1 MSPVADRTTA
11 VDSALEHAQRSPET
25 TRQRRLVWQDPVSS
39 FAEAAGRS
47 GREHLDA
54 ISSGEV
60 PPPPIAVLMRM
71 QPVELGDGAAVFEGE
86 PGEEH
91 YNPIGVVHGGY
102 AATILDSVL
111 GSAVQ
116 TTLPE
121 GSGYTT
127 LSLEVKY
134 ARPITR
140 DTGIVR
146 AEAEVVH
153 RGRTQA
159 IAEARLLAVGSGKL
173 LASATSTLLILGEG

>member
-1 MSPVADRTTA
+1 MTSVAGRGTA
-11 VDSALEHAQRSPET
+11 VDSALDHARRSPDS
-25 TRQRRLVWQDPVSS
+25 TRERRLVWQDPLAT

-47 GREHLDA
+47 GREYLEA
-54 ISSGEV
+54 ISTGEI

-71 QPVELGDGAAVFEGE
+71 QPAELGDGVAVFEGE

-111 GSAVQ
+111 GCAVQ
-116 TTLPE
+116 TTLPQ

-134 ARPITR
+134 VRPIIR
-140 DTGIVR
+140 DTGVVR

-159 IAEARLLAVGSGKL
+159 VAEARLLAADDGKL
-173 LASATSTLLILGEG
+173 LASATSTLLIVGEG